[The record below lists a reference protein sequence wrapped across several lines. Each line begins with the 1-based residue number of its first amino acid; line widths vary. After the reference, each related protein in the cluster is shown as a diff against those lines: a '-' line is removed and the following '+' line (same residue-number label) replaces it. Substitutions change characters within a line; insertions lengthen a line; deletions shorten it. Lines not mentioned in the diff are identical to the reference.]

1 MELVPLTTSVLEVL
15 AHKDADLR
23 PWFRGV
29 FAADRLPRR
38 PYDGGYVV
46 NTDPHD
52 KPGQHWLGLWV
63 DAPRHLE
70 VFDSYGLPLTLYSNT
85 ALQKWFKQFPELTRS
100 GQTLQALDS
109 QACGHYTLQ
118 YLASKAR
125 GEDLTTF
132 LKEWDPRDL
141 VDNDRRVGQTVRLS
155 VLEEIAPAGQR
166 SLNRRSVVK
175 VVQ

>member
-15 AHKDADLR
+15 AHDDVELR

-38 PYDGGYVV
+38 SQHGGYVV

-63 DAPRHLE
+63 DGPQHLE
-70 VFDSYGLPLTLYSNT
+70 IFDSYGLPLALYSNA
-85 ALQKWFKQFPELTRS
+85 ALQKWFDQFPQLTRS

-118 YLASKAR
+118 YLSAKAR

-132 LKEWDPRDL
+132 LKQWDPQDL

-155 VLEEIAPAGQR
+155 VLEGISPKGQTCR
-166 SLNRRSVVK
+166 PCRGICK
-175 VVQ
+175 HF